1 MARDFSK
8 AFDFNL
14 NDSSAGL
21 TVHIGVVAII
31 FVGLI
36 VGVHFFLPAHKE
48 SGDVYRHCRWRRSR
62 DRQRFLYCRK
72 VVYAAL
78 WNPSK

>member
-14 NDSSAGL
+14 KFERRF

-36 VGVHFFLPAHKE
+36 VGVHFFLPAHQE
-48 SGDVYRHCRWRRSR
+48 LATFIAIAVG
-62 DRQRFLYCRK
+62 
-72 VVYAAL
+72 AAAAIVSAFFIL
-78 WNPSK
+78 PKAFMRMWNPSK